1 MKDPEQGNK
10 EVINKVRETMSQ
22 NSDSKMTERVVKHM
36 RTPQRLISLFGMLV
50 MGTFFGSGACFAE
63 SFSLSEGQTVYV
75 PVYSHIYVV
84 KGHTFDLAICL
95 SIRNTD
101 PNHPITI
108 LSANYH
114 DSEGNLVRNY
124 AETPIQLKPLAS
136 IDFFVGEYDTAG
148 GLGASFLVKWKS
160 TIKVNEPIIEGVMA
174 GTKSG
179 QGISFVSRGKAI
191 QEGSQK

>member
-1 MKDPEQGNK
+1 
-10 EVINKVRETMSQ
+10 
-22 NSDSKMTERVVKHM
+22 M
-36 RTPQRLISLFGMLV
+36 RTLRRLIFLLGLLIMGNLFGP
-50 MGTFFGSGACFAE
+50 GACLAE
-63 SFSLSEGQTVYV
+63 SINMSDGQTVYV

-101 PNHPITI
+101 PSHPITI
-108 LSANYH
+108 LSANYN
-114 DSEGNLVRNY
+114 DSEGNPVKNY
-124 AETPIQLKPLAS
+124 VERPIQLKPLAS
-136 IDFFVGEYDTAG
+136 TDFFVSEYDTAG

-160 TIKVNEPIIEGVMA
+160 EIKVNEPIIEGVMA

-191 QEGSQK
+191 KDSSKK